1 MYQLSLGNWKDFVHW
16 TKAESPH
23 LRRPHLFHTA
33 HTKTYKHIS
42 RLTVPSVLFILDLT
56 ENIGHRVMLHKD
68 KYQVMLHQVWYIPYE
83 DAPISQSSITICF
96 LHRWHLDP

>member
-1 MYQLSLGNWKDFVHW
+1 M
-16 TKAESPH
+16 
-23 LRRPHLFHTA
+23 FHTA

-68 KYQVMLHQVWYIPYE
+68 KYQVMLHQV
-83 DAPISQSSITICF
+83 
-96 LHRWHLDP
+96 